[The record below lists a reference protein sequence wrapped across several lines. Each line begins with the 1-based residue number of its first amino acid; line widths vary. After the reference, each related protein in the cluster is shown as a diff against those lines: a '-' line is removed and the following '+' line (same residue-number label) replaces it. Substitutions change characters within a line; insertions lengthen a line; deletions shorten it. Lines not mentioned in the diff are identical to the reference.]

1 MRLSALSVRSFVLI
15 PAFRFFG
22 NGFPFPGSQS
32 WPSFPYISPF
42 LSSQCHI
49 GFYLPWRHSIPP
61 DEQTSYRA
69 AASIRRNY
77 WQHSTPAVLE
87 LFPTTQSAAAHS
99 SAKGFPYVPNVSRVY
114 DLNDVNSRSWRK
126 CEGHTI
132 FEWVSVAN
140 EGMTFTSTPGEYDG
154 NVTSTTLICSK
165 LVGQR
170 IVEHVTSWHVKTLL
184 IRCCKAFDIWLWT
197 MNNFWR
203 FVAQFVK
210 YNMLYSKLY
219 NKSAANRSGV
229 RTWI

>member
-42 LSSQCHI
+42 LPSQCHI

-114 DLNDVNSRSWRK
+114 DLNDVNSRSWEKMWRSYDIRVSFCGERRHDIHFNAWRIWRK
-126 CEGHTI
+126 
-132 FEWVSVAN
+132 
-140 EGMTFTSTPGEYDG
+140 
-154 NVTSTTLICSK
+154 
-165 LVGQR
+165 R
-170 IVEHVTSWHVKTLL
+170 
-184 IRCCKAFDIWLWT
+184 
-197 MNNFWR
+197 NFH
-203 FVAQFVK
+203 
-210 YNMLYSKLY
+210 YIDM
-219 NKSAANRSGV
+219 
-229 RTWI
+229 